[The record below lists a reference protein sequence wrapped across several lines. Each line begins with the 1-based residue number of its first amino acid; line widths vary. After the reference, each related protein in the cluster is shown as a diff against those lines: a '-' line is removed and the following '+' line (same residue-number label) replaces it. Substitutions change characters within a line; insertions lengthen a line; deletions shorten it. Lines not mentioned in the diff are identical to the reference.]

1 MKQVTY
7 NLMYHLQDAPNEERF
22 EEASTIKEA
31 IKTSQYIFDNY
42 DLVGPVYVS
51 DSDGHEIVEVGYDG
65 NKIVE
70 II

>member
-1 MKQVTY
+1 
-7 NLMYHLQDAPNEERF
+7 MYHLQDAPNEERF

>member
-1 MKQVTY
+1 
-7 NLMYHLQDAPNEERF
+7 MYHLQDTPNEERF